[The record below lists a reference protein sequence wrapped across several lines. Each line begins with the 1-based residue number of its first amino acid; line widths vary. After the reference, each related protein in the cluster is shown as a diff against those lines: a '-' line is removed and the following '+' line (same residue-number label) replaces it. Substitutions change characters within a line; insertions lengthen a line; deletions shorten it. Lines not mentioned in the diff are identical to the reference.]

1 MTSSTSLKKSNQ
13 IEERNIFGQKYGS
26 ELHEK
31 TILNYN
37 QVWFLILFTY
47 FQTHFF
53 SVPEGVE
60 VKSSLFVSKCR
71 ATCWKLPAAES
82 SFLSKPPNLYFCVPW
97 TAILG
102 TTAGTTFSG
111 SWLYLALVTAA
122 GTDPL
127 QVLRTAE
134 GGSPKNATAPRSP
147 PRCPGQIWQNRPC

>member
-26 ELHEK
+26 ELHVK

-60 VKSSLFVSKCR
+60 VKTSLFVSKSNMQSYLL
-71 ATCWKLPAAES
+71 WFLGKGAAES
-82 SFLSKPPNLYFCVPW
+82 SFLSKPPNLYFCVP
-97 TAILG
+97 
-102 TTAGTTFSG
+102 
-111 SWLYLALVTAA
+111 
-122 GTDPL
+122 
-127 QVLRTAE
+127 
-134 GGSPKNATAPRSP
+134 
-147 PRCPGQIWQNRPC
+147 